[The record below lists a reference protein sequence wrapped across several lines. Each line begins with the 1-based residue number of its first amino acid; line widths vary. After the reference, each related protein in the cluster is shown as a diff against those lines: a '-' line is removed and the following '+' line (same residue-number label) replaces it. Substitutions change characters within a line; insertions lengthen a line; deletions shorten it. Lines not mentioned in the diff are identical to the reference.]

1 MCVGRLIDMLVQI
14 QNVYY
19 LWGYRVVLDPWDRRN
34 TDANSYLASTFL
46 LFTGEGEKQLGTA
59 SESEGVAEDAAVSES
74 EGVTEDVA
82 PVCPCCITECREMSI
97 MHYLEC
103 GRILGGSLGK
113 LYGVDP

>member
-1 MCVGRLIDMLVQI
+1 MCVERLIDMLVQI
-14 QNVYY
+14 QNVYC
-19 LWGYRVVLDPWDRRN
+19 LWGCRVVFDPQDRRN

-59 SESEGVAEDAAVSES
+59 SESEGVAKDAAVSES
-74 EGVTEDVA
+74 EGVTEDAV
-82 PVCPCCITECREMSI
+82 PVCPRCITECREISI
-97 MHYLEC
+97 MHYIEC